1 MTLEQKRHVRISLT
15 KISANIGNGASV
27 VPTLADTE
35 PRLTVINTA
44 KPSAAI
50 GDDITIGN

>member
-1 MTLEQKRHVRISLT
+1 MTLKQKRHVRISLT